1 MLHIWLLV
9 VLTVEWCILCAII
22 NNQRLIT
29 DSKVFQQFMLFS
41 TDGVDP
47 MPKQS
52 GLMNSDAYMMQSVS
66 PLLLAIW
73 FVFTFTLWLRYCWLL
88 IGRWLYFKWQMHR
101 KQQKI
106 AADQKRKLADLKQKG
121 NKEADDQLDKGV
133 VEIQSTDEKYLKLQQ
148 SSLSLST
155 SWQRPSLFMQSIFFL
170 SIVLRLILGCL
181 VLFIYYQNQGDLR
194 QLSMQLSYQTSN
206 HVGESVTLLVTHA
219 IYVLNLMNDA
229 FILIIVNLIIVG
241 VVQLWGCLTRVGY
254 TLGVNQHLKND

>member
-22 NNQRLIT
+22 NDQRLIT
-29 DSKVFQQFMLFS
+29 DSKVFQQFMLYS
-41 TDGVDP
+41 ANGVDP
-47 MPKQS
+47 VPQQS

-73 FVFTFTLWLRYCWLL
+73 FVFTFILWLRYCWLL

-106 AADQKRKLADLKQKG
+106 AADQKRKLANLKQKG
-121 NKEADDQLDKGV
+121 NKESVDQQDKGV
-133 VEIQSTDEKYLKLQQ
+133 VEIPSSNDKYQKQQ
-148 SSLSLST
+148 SQSQLLSF

-170 SIVLRLILGCL
+170 SIVLRVILGCL
-181 VLFIYYQNQGDLR
+181 VLFIYYQNQNDLR
-194 QLSMQLSYQTSN
+194 LLSMQLSYQTSN
-206 HVGESVTLLVTHA
+206 QVGESVTLLVTQA
-219 IYVLNLMNDA
+219 IQVLNLMNNA

-241 VVQLWGCLTRVGY
+241 VVQLWGCLARVGY
-254 TLGVNQHLKND
+254 TFGLDRHLKND